1 MQKII
6 KENWFFILLIGALT
20 GFYFLGLNLVP
31 FHPDESTHIFMSQDT
46 ELLFTQPLSLS
57 WEQGL
62 PFSNE
67 IMLRSLGAP
76 LTKYLIGLARLIT
89 NVPQLAA
96 DWNWSSSWDENVA
109 GGAFP
114 SLRLLLTSRAMTTS
128 LLPFA
133 LIFLFAAI
141 KRVYSKITAYV
152 AVIFLGLNPLLL
164 LHGRRAMNESAVLLG
179 ICFFIWA
186 VSQEKIRPWLLGL
199 SLAIAFAAKQSTIAL
214 LPIGIIAVCKP
225 FKIPSDPNSIAK
237 RIAVLTFFFGV
248 TTYIMNPFFWKNPI
262 QSAIYSYKLTTELQA
277 NQLADYYPL
286 ADDAKKQTLPYRTIA
301 LFTNLY
307 LNQPRTADVGN
318 YLDEIEAHEKAY
330 FNYPLHDLGRR
341 KIPAAVF
348 LVLSLTGFILG
359 VLRILSPSET
369 SKSATFYLLL
379 ATTLQFFIIL
389 FFLPLPWQR
398 YIIPLLPFS
407 CIWASLGLTPLISNL
422 NYPKR
427 YNSKT

>member
-1 MQKII
+1 MQKYI
-6 KENWFFILLIGALT
+6 KENWFFILLIISFTALY
-20 GFYFLGLNLVP
+20 YFGLSLVP

-57 WEQGL
+57 WEQGQ
-62 PFSNE
+62 PYSNE

-76 LTKYLIGLARLIT
+76 LTKYLIGLSRLIT

-96 DWNWSSSWDENVA
+96 DWNWSLSWDDNIAA
-109 GGAFP
+109 GSLP
-114 SLRLLLTSRAMTTS
+114 SQRLLLTSRATTTF

-133 LIFLFAAI
+133 LIFLYTAI
-141 KRVYSKITAYV
+141 KKVYFKTTAIV

-164 LHGRRAMNESAVLLG
+164 LHGRRAMNEAAALLG

-186 VSQEKIRPWLLGL
+186 ISQEKIRPWLLGL
-199 SLAIAFAAKQSTIAL
+199 TLAIAFAAKQATIAL

-237 RIAVLTFFFGV
+237 RFAVLCFFFAV
-248 TTYIMNPFFWKNPI
+248 ITYSINPFFWRNPI
-262 QSAIYSYKLTTELQA
+262 QSAIYSHKITTELKT

-286 ADDAKKQTLPYRTIA
+286 AEDIKKQTLPYRTIV
-301 LFTNLY
+301 LFANLY
-307 LNQPRTADVGN
+307 LSQPRTADVGN
-318 YLDEIEAHEKAY
+318 YLDEIKSQETAY
-330 FNYPLHDLGRR
+330 FNFPLHNFGRR
-341 KIPAAVF
+341 KIPATVF
-348 LVLSLTGFILG
+348 LVLSFTGFILG
-359 VLRILSPSET
+359 IVRTFSHSET
-369 SKSATFYLLL
+369 SKSTTIYFLL
-379 ATTLQFFIIL
+379 ATTLQFFGIL

-407 CIWASLGLTPLISNL
+407 CIWASLGLTPLLSHL

-427 YNSKT
+427 NNS